1 MKCLVLYTTDIKE
14 LDKFNDIDILILHD
28 KYPKNFNIDKLN
40 NYVND
45 RKSISKIY
53 NTSNHIQL
61 IKNTVNIN
69 PIQMTES
76 DYKLLKSYAS
86 SSSNYKY
93 EIKIIDFDLH
103 SISDFSDDKI
113 KEYYNL
119 DKLDRYKIE
128 ILNETIYSDNIKKLF
143 IENEKLK
150 SEITMLQQNNNN
162 INTNFNYKKYS
173 LLCNELHISDLIIAP
188 IEFKVSEIESDK
200 TIIIID
206 KDSFSIKY
214 VDICNENENKIYD
227 NEKLINNCIQY
238 NYNKIN
244 AEIEKYIKNLK
255 EKINN
260 ASNILEIK
268 IPEKLYIDIVCDGND
283 EDNFKHEKD
292 IDYKKDEINIDYNI
306 EI

>member
-1 MKCLVLYTTDIKE
+1 MLRDCYS
-14 LDKFNDIDILILHD
+14 FN
-28 KYPKNFNIDKLN
+28 
-40 NYVND
+40 
-45 RKSISKIY
+45 
-53 NTSNHIQL
+53 
-61 IKNTVNIN
+61 
-69 PIQMTES
+69 
-76 DYKLLKSYAS
+76 
-86 SSSNYKY
+86 SNYKY

-128 ILNETIYSDNIKKLF
+128 ILNETLYSDNIKKLF

-150 SEITMLQQNNNN
+150 SKITMLKQNSNN

-173 LLCNELHISDLIIAP
+173 LLCNELNISQLVIMP
-188 IEFKVSEIESDK
+188 INFKVSEIESDK

-206 KDSFSIKY
+206 KDSFNIKY
-214 VDICNENENKIYD
+214 VNICNESGNKIYD

-238 NYNKIN
+238 NCNKIN
-244 AEIEKYIKNLK
+244 VEIEKYIKNLK

-268 IPEKLYIDIVCDGND
+268 IPEKLYIDIVYD
-283 EDNFKHEKD
+283 EDNSFNDKLKNFKHEKD
-292 IDYKKDEINIDYNI
+292 KEDKEDEENIEYNIDFISNNI